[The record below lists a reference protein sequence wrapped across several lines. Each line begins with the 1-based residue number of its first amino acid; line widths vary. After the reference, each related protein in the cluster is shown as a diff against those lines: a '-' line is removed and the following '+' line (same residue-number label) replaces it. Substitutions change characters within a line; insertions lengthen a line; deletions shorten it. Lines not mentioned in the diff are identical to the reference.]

1 VWAQTAGGVAAIIPG
16 GEVTF
21 RGSVAF
27 PCQTMAIAPAPTQAP
42 AAVRR
47 LALFAALL
55 TVCLWASAFVGI
67 RYAGRELG
75 PGPLSLARLVV
86 AGAALGAMML
96 VRRPPMVGRPGL
108 PGVII
113 SGVLWFGAYNV
124 ALNAAERRVDAGTA
138 SLLVNVA
145 PLFIAIL
152 AARALKEGI
161 GRLLVIG
168 CIISFSGVAL
178 IALGTSSHGID
189 AGWGAALCVVAAAV
203 YAVGVVAQKPALRH
217 GSPLA
222 VTWLACTIGMV
233 CCLPFAPALVRQIGH
248 ASPAAL
254 AWTAYL
260 GLVPTAIGFSTWA
273 YALSHTDAGK
283 LGSTTYLVPPIA
295 VLLGWGIL
303 GEVPPLIALPGGIL
317 CLAGV
322 ALARWGPRV
331 RAPSPVI
338 LPESESL
345 ASE

>member
-1 VWAQTAGGVAAIIPG
+1 
-16 GEVTF
+16 
-21 RGSVAF
+21 
-27 PCQTMAIAPAPTQAP
+27 MAVAPASPQVP
-42 AAVRR
+42 GAARR

-75 PGPLSLARLVV
+75 PGPLALARLLV
-86 AGAALGAMML
+86 GSAALGAMML
-96 VRRPPMVGRPGL
+96 LRRPPMVGRPGL
-108 PGVII
+108 PGVIVC
-113 SGVLWFGAYNV
+113 GVLWFGAYNV

-152 AARALKEGI
+152 AGLALKEGI
-161 GRLLVIG
+161 GRLLVAG
-168 CIISFSGVAL
+168 CIVSFSGVAL
-178 IALGTSSHGID
+178 IALGTSRHGLN
-189 AGWGAALCVVAAAV
+189 AGWGAALCIVAAAV
-203 YAVGVVAQKPALRH
+203 YAVGVVAQKPALRY

-222 VTWLACTIGMV
+222 ITWLACTIGV
-233 CCLPFAPALVRQIGH
+233 LCCLPYAPAMVRQIGH

-254 AWTAYL
+254 EWTVYL

-273 YALSHTDAGK
+273 YALARTDAGK

-295 VLLGWGIL
+295 VLLGWAIL

-322 ALARWGPRV
+322 GLARWSPRV
-331 RAPSPVI
+331 PAGSRVV
-338 LPESESL
+338 LPEGDSL
-345 ASE
+345 ASK